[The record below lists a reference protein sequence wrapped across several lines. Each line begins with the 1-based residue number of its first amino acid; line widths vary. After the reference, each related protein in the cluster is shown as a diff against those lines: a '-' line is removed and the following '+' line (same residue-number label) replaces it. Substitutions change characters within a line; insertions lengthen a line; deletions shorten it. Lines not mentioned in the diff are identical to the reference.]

1 MFPSVSL
8 LVGAEALVKHGE
20 KNTGFGVRQTRFIHL
35 LVLYLWKVV
44 FPLGTSVFLFG

>member
-20 KNTGFGVRQTRFIHL
+20 KNTVRQTRFIHL
-35 LVLYLWKVV
+35 LVLYPWKVV